1 MHNPVGTLDCSH
13 YRMATQQSVDEIRL
27 NMPQSRRIRDWTV
40 RRLIDQYWIMIGPHP
55 VILMKLDCFNWIS
68 VYINRDHYNP
78 ISQSGC
84 SHCEHHRNSHWIT
97 RRLRT
102 LLCDLPGGVVD
113 WVHNDLLS
121 LANLGGHTAGR
132 QPRAIAW
139 KSSGCTQRANAERE
153 AERVARRFCV
163 CEYFGEDFGKYF
175 QKHSTK

>member
-1 MHNPVGTLDCSH
+1 MNIIEIHIESH
-13 YRMATQQSVDEIRL
+13 GDFALSCAIY
-27 NMPQSRRIRDWTV
+27 P
-40 RRLIDQYWIMIGPHP
+40 
-55 VILMKLDCFNWIS
+55 
-68 VYINRDHYNP
+68 
-78 ISQSGC
+78 
-84 SHCEHHRNSHWIT
+84 
-97 RRLRT
+97 
-102 LLCDLPGGVVD
+102 VVD